1 MPQEYDKGL
10 QGNANLNKKIINLGE
25 LNELAYKDLILMI
38 NMSYLVGKVVCS
50 LVHGKKNGCFGGL
63 L

>member
-38 NMSYLVGKVVCS
+38 NMSYLVGKVVFS
-50 LVHGKKNGCFGGL
+50 LVHGKKNGFFWGL